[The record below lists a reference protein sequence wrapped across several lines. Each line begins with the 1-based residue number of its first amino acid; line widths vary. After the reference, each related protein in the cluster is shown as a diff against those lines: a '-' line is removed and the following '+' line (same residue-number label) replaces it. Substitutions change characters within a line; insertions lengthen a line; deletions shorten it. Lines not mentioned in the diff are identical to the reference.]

1 MYVFVIALL
10 EFMQLFDNI
19 GEVVFTFVLKTL
31 GTWHIEQRFVGQIFC
46 LTHLYRIIHI
56 MVSVTST
63 TINYNIYLKYGKST
77 NTFNKDK
84 VVSVLMLRIKRIDI
98 F

>member
-31 GTWHIEQRFVGQIFC
+31 GAWYIEQRFVGQIF
-46 LTHLYRIIHI
+46 
-56 MVSVTST
+56 V
-63 TINYNIYLKYGKST
+63 
-77 NTFNKDK
+77 
-84 VVSVLMLRIKRIDI
+84 
-98 F
+98 